1 MFIAYMIQAND
12 YRLLRASG
20 IIRRPPLQKTNK
32 QTNKKQTN
40 KQKQKQTNNTHLF
53 NDMLID
59 RHVI

>member
-20 IIRRPPLQKTNK
+20 IIRRPPLQKKNKTKKNQQQKNKTNK
-32 QTNKKQTN
+32 QCTL
-40 KQKQKQTNNTHLF
+40 HLF